1 MRCKA
6 IVFVLGAFISIG
18 VMNGVN
24 KIENLSSEIESQYT
38 SKFKLPKKIKPKKVI
53 KKVVKKSKKENEL
66 EYWSEVTGRK
76 VAKVTKINARL
87 SFYSSD
93 PSENGGYSGIDCRGN
108 KLKYGTIANNY
119 YPLGT
124 KIYIK
129 DFGLM
134 SVNDHG
140 GHNFNSWN
148 NFDVY
153 INGSMDYV
161 NSLGL
166 QNKSA
171 WILEF
176 AE

>member
-6 IVFVLGAFISIG
+6 IVFVLGAFISMG
-18 VMNGVN
+18 VMNEVN
-24 KIENLSSEIESQYT
+24 KIEILSQETESQYT
-38 SKFKLPKKIKPKKVI
+38 SKFKLPKKIKPKKVV
-53 KKVVKKSKKENEL
+53 KKVKKSKKEKEL

-76 VAKVTKINARL
+76 VSKATKINARL

-108 KLKYGTIANNY
+108 KLEYGTIANNY

-134 SVNDHG
+134 SVNDRG
-140 GHNFNSWN
+140 GKHFNSWN
-148 NFDVY
+148 NFDVF
-153 INGSMDYV
+153 INGSRSYV

-166 QNKSA
+166 QNKNA

-176 AE
+176 TE

>member
-1 MRCKA
+1 M
-6 IVFVLGAFISIG
+6 
-18 VMNGVN
+18 MNTVN
-24 KIENLSSEIESQYT
+24 KIEILSSETESQYT
-38 SKFKLPKKIKPKKVI
+38 SKFKLPKKIKPRKTV
-53 KKVVKKSKKENEL
+53 KKVVKKSKKEKEL
-66 EYWSEVTGRK
+66 EYWSKVTGRK
-76 VAKVTKINARL
+76 VSKVTKINAKL

-108 KLKYGTIANNY
+108 KLEYGTIANNY

-124 KIYIK
+124 NIYIK

-134 SVNDHG
+134 KVNDRG
-140 GHNFNSWN
+140 GKHFNSWN
-148 NFDVY
+148 NFDVF
-153 INGSMDYV
+153 IEGNMDYV

-166 QNKSA
+166 QNKNA

>member
-6 IVFVLGAFISIG
+6 FVFVLGVCISIG
-18 VMNGVN
+18 MMNTVN
-24 KIENLSSEIESQYT
+24 KIEILSSETESQYT
-38 SKFKLPKKIKPKKVI
+38 SKFKLPKKIKPKKV
-53 KKVVKKSKKENEL
+53 KVVKKSKKEKEL
-66 EYWSEVTGRK
+66 EYWREVTGEK
-76 VAKVTKINARL
+76 VSKVTKINARL

-93 PSENGGYSGIDCRGN
+93 PSENGGYGGIDCRGN

-134 SVNDHG
+134 SVNDRGSNKHFN
-140 GHNFNSWN
+140 NFS
-148 NFDVY
+148 NFDVFM
-153 INGSMDYV
+153 NGSRSYV

-166 QNKSA
+166 QNKTA